1 MNKNEAK
8 LKEGS
13 FVSLLISLC
22 IPTIIIM
29 IVMVVYNMADIYFIG
44 QLGDPAMIAAVS
56 LCGPL
61 MSILTGIGTLFG
73 SGGCTAISLA
83 LGRGD
88 RETPG
93 KITALCFWGSLFLG
107 AAFAAAVLVFLEP
120 VCILIGSDSTTLG
133 YTKEYLRVITLFAP
147 CMIFSSVFMNLMR
160 ADGSAKQSMI
170 ANLSGTVLNVVLDPV
185 FILVF
190 RWGVTGAAAATV
202 LGNLCGGA
210 YILLYARKNPGMYS
224 FKPSD
229 VSFAGRIVLPVFT
242 LGLPMAFSTILMS
255 FAHMIANTRMMKYGA
270 SALAAQGVAGR
281 VTMLSSMIAMGICMG
296 MQPAISFNYAAG
308 DRIRTRRIV
317 RNTGLIAFAA
327 AIVLSLSCYFFR
339 VPILTAFIDNDE
351 VRTVGEIVLTA
362 SVLGCPF
369 FALYQL
375 CATWLQSTGRA
386 GYATAA
392 SLLNK
397 GVIYLAVLFVL
408 EHFFGMYGI
417 VFTAAVTDTLS
428 LLAALIL
435 CRAASRRVC
444 PAAV

>member
-1 MNKNEAK
+1 MNRNETR

-13 FVSLLISLC
+13 FPSLLMNLC
-22 IPTIIIM
+22 VPTIIIM

-56 LCGPL
+56 LCSPVF
-61 MSILTGIGTLFG
+61 SILSGLGVLLG
-73 SGGCTAISLA
+73 SGGCTAISLS

-88 RETPG
+88 RETSR
-93 KITALCFWGSLFLG
+93 KTTALCFWSSLLLG
-107 AAFAAAVLVFLEP
+107 AVFTAAVLLFLDK
-120 VCILIGSDSTTLG
+120 VCRMIGSDSSTLS
-133 YTKEYLRVITLFAP
+133 YTMDYLRVIALSAP
-147 CMIFSSVFMNLMR
+147 IIIFSNVFMNLMR

-170 ANLSGTVLNVVLDPV
+170 ANLTGTVLNVILDPV

-190 RWGVTGAAAATV
+190 HWGVTGAAAATV
-202 LGNLCGGA
+202 LGNLAGGA
-210 YILLYARKNPGMYS
+210 YILLYVRKNPGMYS
-224 FKPSD
+224 FSPSD
-229 VSFAGRIVLPVFT
+229 VSLKRNIVLPVLT

-308 DRIRTRRIV
+308 DRLRTRWIV
-317 RNTGLIAFAA
+317 RNTGILAFAA
-327 AIVLSLSCYFFR
+327 AAVLSSACFIFR
-339 VPILTAFIDNDE
+339 APILTAFIDNDE
-351 VRTVGEIVLTA
+351 VRAVGEIVLTA

-369 FALYQL
+369 YALYQL

-386 GYATAA
+386 GLATTA

-397 GVIYLAVLFVL
+397 GIIYLAVLFVL
-408 EHFFGMYGI
+408 ERLFGMYGI
-417 VFTAAVTDTLS
+417 VFTSAVTDIFS
-428 LLAALIL
+428 LIAALIL
-435 CRAASRRVC
+435 CRTASLRVR